1 VIRRRSHH
9 SAMASCREVAKVL
22 QAYLDGQT
30 DDTTTQ
36 RVARHLE
43 ACRRCGLEAKTYR
56 EIKAAL
62 TRRVPIVDE
71 LALERLRAFATNLT
85 EAPPAADSER

>member
-1 VIRRRSHH
+1 
-9 SAMASCREVAKVL
+9 MASCREVAKVL